1 VIAVLGKPIQTTDR
15 QKVGDEFEPLVGRE
29 TPA

>member
-1 VIAVLGKPIQTTDR
+1 MLGKPIQTTDAS
-15 QKVGDEFEPLVGRE
+15 KAVSEEFEPLVGRE